1 MKRLGILGILL
12 IAVLS
17 VFAQS
22 KKVKV
27 TGKVID
33 SDTKEE
39 VMMANVRLLQLPDS
53 TYITGAAS
61 NEKGM
66 FTIPSVKT
74 GKYAIKVSYV
84 GYKDKVLALQ
94 LDGSSATHHVG
105 SISLKM
111 DSKLMK
117 EVVV

>member
-22 KKVKV
+22 KKATI

-33 SDTKEE
+33 SDTQEA

-53 TYITGAAS
+53 TYVTGADVSFPA
-61 NEKGM
+61 GA
-66 FTIPSVKT
+66 
-74 GKYAIKVSYV
+74 GKMLYRRCGCDQA
-84 GYKDKVLALQ
+84 A
-94 LDGSSATHHVG
+94 
-105 SISLKM
+105 
-111 DSKLMK
+111 
-117 EVVV
+117 E

>member
-22 KKVKV
+22 KNVKV

-33 SDTKEE
+33 SDTKEV
-39 VMMANVRLLQLPDS
+39 VMMSNVRLLQLADS

-84 GYKDKVLALQ
+84 GY
-94 LDGSSATHHVG
+94 
-105 SISLKM
+105 
-111 DSKLMK
+111 
-117 EVVV
+117 

>member
-33 SDTKEE
+33 SDTQEA

-53 TYITGAAS
+53 TYVTGAAS

-84 GYKDKVLALQ
+84 
-94 LDGSSATHHVG
+94 
-105 SISLKM
+105 
-111 DSKLMK
+111 
-117 EVVV
+117 